1 MTPLVEVRGVSKA
14 FGGARA
20 LIDVDLRIEPGEV
33 HGLLG
38 QNGSGKSTL
47 LKVLSGFHDPDAGT
61 LTVRGEPVGA
71 AARARRVPHAR
82 LRVRAP
88 GPGADPGAVG
98 DREPD
103 RLAARR
109 PRRG

>member
-1 MTPLVEVRGVSKA
+1 MVELTGVSKR

-61 LTVRGEPVGA
+61 LTVRGEPVGL
-71 AARARRVPHAR
+71 P
-82 LRVRAP
+82 LAP
-88 GPGADPGAVG
+88 GVFRTLGFAFVHQD
-98 DREPD
+98 
-103 RLAARR
+103 LALVPSLSVTRT
-109 PRRG
+109 